1 MSGSRSSR
9 EIETMQRTAV
19 VESDRAMTRRRLK
32 EVFRDAAV
40 LNPGACDGL
49 PSTEPLGIT
58 DAATWE

>member
-19 VESDRAMTRRRLK
+19 ESDSAMTRRRLK
-32 EVFRDAAV
+32 EAFRGALV
-40 LNPGACDGL
+40 LNPGARDGL

-58 DAATWE
+58 DAATRE